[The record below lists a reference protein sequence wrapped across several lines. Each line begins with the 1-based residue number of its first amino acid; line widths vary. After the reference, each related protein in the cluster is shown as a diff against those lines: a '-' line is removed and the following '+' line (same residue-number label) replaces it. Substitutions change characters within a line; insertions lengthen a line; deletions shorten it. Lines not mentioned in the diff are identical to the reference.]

1 MSASISG
8 QELSQWRQQA
18 IADLAQAQLS
28 PKEVDIFLQAVTD
41 LDTLSLRLQSFR
53 EREKIPLSYSWSE
66 ITKRWQKR
74 LQARVPLQYLL
85 ESVVWRNFTLKVSPE
100 VLIPRPET
108 ELLIDIVGETVRGD
122 DGGIWVDLGTG
133 SGAIAIG
140 LASILTKAEIYAID
154 YSQTALAIAKENIIK
169 TGFADRIILKQGS
182 WWTPLEKWKGQISGM
197 VSNPPYI
204 PSAEILDLQIE
215 VREHEPR
222 LALDGGEDGL
232 TALRYLV
239 ATAPDYLRSGGLWL
253 VEMRAGQ
260 GEKVAQMLE
269 NQGNYRQ
276 IQIINDLAGFDRF
289 VLAERI

>member
-197 VSNPPYI
+197 LSNPPYI

>member
-1 MSASISG
+1 VSASISG

-18 IADLAQAQLS
+18 IADLEQAQLS

-154 YSQTALAIAKENIIK
+154 YSQTALAIAKENIIN

-182 WWTPLEKWKGQISGM
+182 WWTPLEKWQGQISGM
-197 VSNPPYI
+197 LSNPPYI

>member
-154 YSQTALAIAKENIIK
+154 YSQTALAIAKENIIN

-197 VSNPPYI
+197 LSNPPYI

>member
-85 ESVVWRNFTLKVSPE
+85 ESVVWRNFTLKVCPG

-197 VSNPPYI
+197 LSNPPYI

-260 GEKVAQMLE
+260 GEKVVQMLE

>member
-18 IADLAQAQLS
+18 IADLEQAQLS

-85 ESVVWRNFTLKVSPE
+85 ESVVWRNFTLKVSPG

-154 YSQTALAIAKENIIK
+154 YSQTALAIAKENIIN

-197 VSNPPYI
+197 LSNPPYI

>member
-18 IADLAQAQLS
+18 IADLEQAQLS

-122 DGGIWVDLGTG
+122 DGGIWVDMGTG

-140 LASILTKAEIYAID
+140 LASILTKAEIYATD
-154 YSQTALAIAKENIIK
+154 YSQTALAIAKENIIN

-197 VSNPPYI
+197 LSNPPYI

-260 GEKVAQMLE
+260 GEKVVQMLE

>member
-74 LQARVPLQYLL
+74 LKARVPLQYLL
-85 ESVVWRNFTLKVSPE
+85 ESVVWRDFTLKVSPG

-122 DGGIWVDLGTG
+122 DVGIWVDLGTG

-154 YSQTALAIAKENIIK
+154 YSQTALAIAKENIIN

-197 VSNPPYI
+197 LSNPPYI